1 MTNNPYENTRIDR
14 RQRHFQDL
22 LDFKIFWVASAIKS
36 PMREVV
42 VGWDLPGSSGVRW
55 PRFRTFSMAVSMALA
70 AISMRNEYRSIR
82 AAEAMAAMGLARL
95 RPAIS
100 GADPCTGSYKA
111 CCSPRLADGKRPMDP
126 VSMAASS
133 LKMSPNML
141 VVRTTSKL
149 VGRSISRMAQLSTYM

>member
-1 MTNNPYENTRIDR
+1 MRRAFDSLIPPSRRLFILWATGAITKSGCLHTNHNSQSRYPHTTEC
-14 RQRHFQDL
+14 RQRGSYDL
-22 LDFKIFWVASAIKS
+22 LDFKIFWVVSAIKS

-42 VGWDLPGSSGVRW
+42 MGWDLPGSSGVRW

-100 GADPCTGSYKA
+100 GADPCT
-111 CCSPRLADGKRPMDP
+111 
-126 VSMAASS
+126 
-133 LKMSPNML
+133 
-141 VVRTTSKL
+141 
-149 VGRSISRMAQLSTYM
+149 